1 MKTNNTKNFRK
12 AKRDGKTAHDLHKDV
27 PPNWYHRSIRVDPL
41 QRLWHKIRFKTVSA
55 LVEPTGGKILD
66 IGCADGTF
74 SKVIFDK
81 SKADE
86 LIGIDVLKDSIEW
99 ARKHWKS
106 KKMKFIVGDAHD
118 LKFKDESFDAI
129 FVLEVLEHIY
139 SPEKLLKKIKRMLK
153 KGGYAVFLVPSDSLL
168 FRTVW
173 FLWLNFYPRG
183 WAWRDTHI
191 QTYRNNYL
199 TKISKKVGFRV
210 EVDKKYNLG
219 MMHLIKVR
227 KK

>member
-1 MKTNNTKNFRK
+1 V
-12 AKRDGKTAHDLHKDV
+12 DL
-27 PPNWYHRSIRVDPL
+27 L
-41 QRLWHKIRFKTVSA
+41 QRLWHKKRFAEVSA

-74 SKVIFDK
+74 SKVILDK

-86 LIGIDVLKDSIEW
+86 LIGVDILKGSVDW
-99 ARKHWKS
+99 AKKHWKS

-118 LKFKDESFDAI
+118 LKFKAGSFDAV
-129 FVLEVLEHIY
+129 FVLEVLEHVY
-139 SPEKLLKKIKRMLK
+139 SPTRILKEIKRILK
-153 KGGYAVFLVPSDSLL
+153 KGGYAVFLVPSDSIL

-183 WAWRDTHI
+183 WVWRNTHI

-199 TKISKKVGFRV
+199 TKISKKAGLKV

-219 MMHLIKVR
+219 MMHLVKIRKV
-227 KK
+227 